1 MSYKTILVHLDHRPR
16 CAERVNLAFGL
27 AAQFDAHL
35 IGLYAPGAPRIPSYA
50 LAEAGPTVR
59 EMLDQR
65 RAERASQAEARF
77 RDATRKHGDTS
88 AEWRASDDDADAAVR
103 QSARYADLVVAGQ
116 PEAGDEGDL
125 RGLAD
130 ELAFSAGRPVLFVPY
145 AGRFSAPGKRV
156 LMPDL
161 RAGCPMA
168 DFVTGES
175 LRRAKAALPDAAVV
189 TYVNSTAE
197 VKAESD
203 ICCTSSNA
211 VEVVE
216 SLGVPRVIFLPD
228 EFLGKWVAA
237 QTGVGVV
244 LWKGHCMVHER
255 FTVDEIRRFRA
266 AYDGDIEVL
275 AHPECPPEVLA
286 EADFVGSTSGLIRYV
301 SERHPARV
309 LLVTECSMAANVSV
323 NFPDTEFVR
332 PCNLCPHMNRI
343 TLPAIFESLRDLK
356 HEVTVPD
363 DVAARARIAVE
374 RMLAVGRGRGG

>member
-156 LMPDL
+156 LIAWDAGREAA
-161 RAGCPMA
+161 RAVS
-168 DFVTGES
+168 D
-175 LRRAKAALPDAAVV
+175 ALPFLQR
-189 TYVNSTAE
+189 AE
-197 VKAESD
+197 
-203 ICCTSSNA
+203 A
-211 VEVVE
+211 VEVSAFDPE
-216 SLGVPRVIFLPD
+216 RGRRGHGEQPGADIALYLARHGVKVTVHRQSGAGY
-228 EFLGKWVAA
+228 E
-237 QTGVGVV
+237 VGGQI
-244 LWKGHCMVHER
+244 LS
-255 FTVDEIRRFRA
+255 RA
-266 AYDGDIEVL
+266 ADTSADLIVMGSYGHSRVRELVL
-275 AHPECPPEVLA
+275 GGATRSML
-286 EADFVGSTSGLIRYV
+286 EA
-301 SERHPARV
+301 
-309 LLVTECSMAANVSV
+309 M
-323 NFPDTEFVR
+323 
-332 PCNLCPHMNRI
+332 
-343 TLPAIFESLRDLK
+343 
-356 HEVTVPD
+356 TVP
-363 DVAARARIAVE
+363 VL
-374 RMLAVGRGRGG
+374 MSH